1 MDDLLT
7 SGGPEKE
14 FTFRGRQY
22 FMEARYYADTVLS
35 RMHRPVR
42 AERSLEDPWFY
53 LILQMMTLCARGGS
67 TYSREL
73 LLGLYKTYYKQ
84 EYNVLKRYKT
94 LSMFDLG
101 DFIEIEAQRRGF
113 PKNAKEDP

>member
-1 MDDLLT
+1 
-7 SGGPEKE
+7 
-14 FTFRGRQY
+14 
-22 FMEARYYADTVLS
+22 
-35 RMHRPVR
+35 MHRPVR